1 MTAQNYLDAKI
12 DILKV
17 YSNEIVEPL
26 KKLEEIVGRLQIDNE
41 EVMIEALNGENLS
54 NEDFD
59 VYFKVSMMNSDV
71 RALYT
76 EITNI
81 INFAQ
86 KTGIELDYSEALK
99 IDGLENIINNISG
112 DMSPGLYLTVKDG
125 KLVVTDQE
133 LYDKTKAS
141 FIEHLKRK

>member
-54 NEDFD
+54 DDDFD

-133 LYDKTKAS
+133 LYDKTKES

>member
-54 NEDFD
+54 DEDFD

-133 LYDKTKAS
+133 LYDKTKES

>member
-1 MTAQNYLDAKI
+1 MTAQNYLDVKI

>member
-54 NEDFD
+54 DEDFD

-86 KTGIELDYSEALK
+86 KIGIELDYSEALK

>member
-54 NEDFD
+54 DEDFD

-99 IDGLENIINNISG
+99 IDGLETIINNISG

>member
-17 YSNEIVEPL
+17 YSNEIAEPL

-54 NEDFD
+54 DEDFD

>member
-41 EVMIEALNGENLS
+41 DVMIEALNGENLS
-54 NEDFD
+54 DDDFD

-133 LYDKTKAS
+133 LYDKTKES

>member
-54 NEDFD
+54 DEDFD

>member
-1 MTAQNYLDAKI
+1 
-12 DILKV
+12 
-17 YSNEIVEPL
+17 
-26 KKLEEIVGRLQIDNE
+26 
-41 EVMIEALNGENLS
+41 MIEALNGENLS
-54 NEDFD
+54 DEDFD

>member
-54 NEDFD
+54 DEDFD

-125 KLVVTDQE
+125 KLVITDQE